1 MYSIAHRLYLN
12 AFVLRHSLFVS
23 YSHFDLTR
31 TKGFQPKVLSHCI
44 FLFLFAY
51 EIQSWSPLLKV
62 DVVNHSNSHK
72 YFRTQNINVFVFP
85 TENLFCTEWWKW
97 FILPLVLPKINI
109 LPDLFTVQP
118 LKFDSNWIHKFG
130 VCLILQYLEKC
141 MLWVNQ

>member
-1 MYSIAHRLYLN
+1 MYSIAHRLYFN
-12 AFVLRHSLFVS
+12 VFCSSTFVVCFVFTFWPHTYERFSTKSFILLHFLLF
-23 YSHFDLTR
+23 F
-31 TKGFQPKVLSHCI
+31 C
-44 FLFLFAY
+44 AY

-85 TENLFCTEWWKW
+85 TENLFRTEWWKW

-118 LKFDSNWIHKFG
+118 LKFNSNWVHTFG

-141 MLWVNQ
+141 MLGVN